1 MMSTLSLFVVTCTL
15 CALVLSQQDPQYRLI
30 VERAE
35 PSSQG
40 SRLDLITLRC
50 RDTHSSRNFE
60 PVQDI
65 NFWLNRTAPDDPG
78 FQNDPNVITTRDRMG
93 ITFQLARDREG
104 YYSCGVQSDSA
115 NVVESERIAVI
126 GKLSHFTNLL

>member
-1 MMSTLSLFVVTCTL
+1 MWTLSLFVVTCTL
-15 CALVLSQQDPQYRLI
+15 CALVLSQRYRLI
-30 VERAE
+30 VEREE

-40 SRLDLITLRC
+40 SSVDFITLRC
-50 RDTHSSRNFE
+50 RETNSSRNFE
-60 PVQDI
+60 LVQAI
-65 NFWLNRTAPDDPG
+65 NFWLNRIAPDDPG
-78 FQNDPNVITTRDRMG
+78 FQNDPNVFTTRDRMG

-104 YYSCGVQSDSA
+104 YYSCGVQSDPA